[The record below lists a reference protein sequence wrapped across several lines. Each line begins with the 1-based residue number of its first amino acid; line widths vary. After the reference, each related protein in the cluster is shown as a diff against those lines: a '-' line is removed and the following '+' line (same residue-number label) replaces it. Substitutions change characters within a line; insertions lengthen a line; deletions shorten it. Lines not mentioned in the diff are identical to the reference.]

1 MRWRAASGRLPA
13 YYSPAM
19 DAARPRGRRRRQ
31 RRGTVE
37 RPLNARLVRVS
48 SLIIA
53 PALLALLFSVSATGT
68 LPRPTLEPLFDQAT
82 AAALATRLST
92 EFPSRVPGEPRA
104 EDAALW
110 FRETISA
117 FGFAVEEDIWVEDIA
132 GLGRVELRN
141 VVAVVPGRADQA
153 VVLVAHRDNAGT
165 DLPYGDNASGTAA
178 LIELARGF
186 APRGASVAPR
196 PQRTL
201 VLVSTDAGAYGGA
214 GAARFVEESRFAQ
227 DAFAAIVLDGLAGAG
242 RPRIAVAGDRPRSP
256 APAFV
261 RTAVARVAEETGVEP
276 LLPGVPTQ
284 LVDLGVPYGA
294 GEQGRFLAAGI
305 AAVTLTTQEPDD
317 PAVPAGDSG
326 AALSVERLG
335 DLGRA
340 TEALVG
346 SIDTSVGA
354 AFRTPDSVFLAD
366 RVVRGWA
373 IRLTLLV
380 AVVPFALG
388 VLDLLV
394 RGRKR
399 HLPLVPAVRALRTRV
414 VFWLFVGLLLWVAGV
429 AGVLPTGAPLPMPPY
444 ASAVTDP
451 PLAGLGLLAIA
462 AAGGW
467 TLARRRLVPIGRTT
481 PEERLAGYTVALA
494 WLGAVA
500 VVIGLVKPYALI
512 FVLPSLYTWLWL
524 PLRTRLWARVVLF
537 GLGLLGPILA
547 LIILGSEL
555 GFGLLDTGL
564 YVAGLATVG
573 YVSSASVLFVLAW
586 AAAAGQL
593 AALALGR
600 YAPYAGGAE
609 PPPPGVIRNT
619 VRALAARRREAA
631 R

>member
-1 MRWRAASGRLPA
+1 MRWRAARSSLPT

-19 DAARPRGRRRRQ
+19 DAARPRGRRRRP
-31 RRGTVE
+31 RRGTVD

-48 SLIIA
+48 SLIVA
-53 PALLALLFSVSATGT
+53 PAILALLFSVSATGT
-68 LPRPTLEPLFDQAT
+68 LPRPPLEPLFDQTTAT
-82 AAALATRLST
+82 ALATRLTT

-104 EDAALW
+104 EEAARW

-117 FGFAVEEDIWVEDIA
+117 FGFAVEEDVWVEDIA

-141 VVAVVPGRADQA
+141 VVAVVPGRSDQA

-165 DLPYGDNASGTAA
+165 SLPYGDNASGTAA

-186 APRGASVAPR
+186 APRGVSVAPR

-201 VLVSTDAGAYGGA
+201 VLVSTDGGAFGGA
-214 GAARFVEESRFAQ
+214 GAARFATSSRFAE

-242 RPRIAVAGDRPRSP
+242 RPRIALAGDRPHSP
-256 APAFV
+256 APALV
-261 RTAVARVAEETGVEP
+261 RTTVARITEETGLEP
-276 LLPGVPTQ
+276 LVPGIATQ
-284 LVDLGVPYGA
+284 LVDLGVPFAA

-305 AAVTLTTQEPDD
+305 AAVTLTTQE
-317 PAVPAGDSG
+317 AGDPTVPVG
-326 AALSVERLG
+326 DPGTTLSVERFG
-335 DLGRA
+335 ELGRA
-340 TEALVG
+340 TEALIG
-346 SIDTSVGA
+346 SIDSSVGA
-354 AFRTPDSVFLAD
+354 AFRTPDSVFVGD
-366 RVVRGWA
+366 RVVSGWA

-399 HLPLVPAVRALRTRV
+399 HLPLVPALRALRSRL

-429 AGVLPTGAPLPMPPY
+429 AGILPTGAPLPLPPY
-444 ASAVTDP
+444 ASVVIDP

-467 TLARRRLVPIGRTT
+467 VLTRRKLVRIGATT

-494 WLGAVA
+494 WLAAVA
-500 VVIGLVKPYALI
+500 VLIGLVEPYALI

-524 PLRTRLWARVVLF
+524 PLRTHIGARVALF
-537 GLGLLGPILA
+537 ALGLLGPIAGLVV
-547 LIILGSEL
+547 LGAEL
-555 GFGLLDTGL
+555 DLGLLDTGL
-564 YVAGLATVG
+564 YVASLATVG
-573 YVSSASVLFVLAW
+573 YVSVASVLFALAW

-593 AALALGR
+593 AALAIGR

-609 PPPPGVIRNT
+609 PPPPGAIRNT
-619 VRALAARRREAA
+619 VQALAARA
-631 R
+631 RAG